1 MPMKIQRLNMDN
13 TWFIEFA
20 GLRMLIDP
28 WLFGQEVDF
37 FSWFN
42 TQWHRTAPVSL
53 AEVPD
58 FDLVLITQKYPD
70 HFHQETL
77 KKLQPKLVVGPQS
90 IENQLNKILPDSNIL
105 SFNEGIHDIHQKG
118 IRIHHLPSARKIDP
132 IYDALVIEN
141 GEQSIFLA
149 SHGFTS
155 IDQWQSAFN
164 EYPPVHV
171 MLSPFDHYQLPF
183 FLGGT
188 VAPGIEG
195 LRKLA
200 KSLNPTHII
209 ATHDEDKHAK
219 GLVSKFAKI
228 TKAPN
233 YDKLQSFPELKNK
246 ILPFTNYKALEI

>member
-42 TQWHRTAPVSL
+42 TQWHRTAPVPL

-105 SFNEGIHDIHQKG
+105 SFNEGILIG
-118 IRIHHLPSARKIDP
+118 ITFRR
-132 IYDALVIEN
+132 
-141 GEQSIFLA
+141 
-149 SHGFTS
+149 
-155 IDQWQSAFN
+155 
-164 EYPPVHV
+164 
-171 MLSPFDHYQLPF
+171 
-183 FLGGT
+183 
-188 VAPGIEG
+188 
-195 LRKLA
+195 
-200 KSLNPTHII
+200 
-209 ATHDEDKHAK
+209 
-219 GLVSKFAKI
+219 
-228 TKAPN
+228 
-233 YDKLQSFPELKNK
+233 
-246 ILPFTNYKALEI
+246 